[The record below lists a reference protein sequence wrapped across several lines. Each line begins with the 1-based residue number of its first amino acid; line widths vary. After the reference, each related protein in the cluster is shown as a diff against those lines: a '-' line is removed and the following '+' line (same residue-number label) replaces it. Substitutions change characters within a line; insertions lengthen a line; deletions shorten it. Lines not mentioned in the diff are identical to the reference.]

1 MTSKTEEGVGTIENP
16 EVRAQATIAL
26 RNEKKAEI
34 IKEKIKGVESLEAI
48 KEIYPDAS
56 IGSTADLKMNASVLP
71 GIGFAPK
78 AIGAIFGLQNSGDMT
93 APITEDIGVIVAK
106 LNGLIPAT
114 EIADYTRYQ
123 NEIVA
128 NASQRTAYMIMM
140 AMEELAGVKD
150 YRYKF
155 F

>member
-1 MTSKTEEGVGTIENP
+1 MS
-16 EVRAQATIAL
+16 
-26 RNEKKAEI
+26 
-34 IKEKIKGVESLEAI
+34 
-48 KEIYPDAS
+48 
-56 IGSTADLKMNASVLP
+56 ASVLP

-78 AIGAIFGLQNSGDMT
+78 AIGAIFGLQNSGEMT
-93 APITEDIGVIVAK
+93 APIAEDIGVLVAR
-106 LNGLIPAT
+106 LNSLIPAT

-123 NEIVA
+123 NEVTSS
-128 NASQRTAYMIMM
+128 ASQRTSYMVMM